1 MSLETMGLSK
11 AQKWLL
17 VGTGVLLVLAEV
29 IKRVPLS
36 EKITMAV
43 GLTELILAVAA
54 GIAFGFAASK
64 RNE

>member
-17 VGTGVLLVLAEV
+17 VGSGALLVLAVV
-29 IKRVPLS
+29 IRRVPMS
-36 EKITMAV
+36 EKMTMAV
-43 GLTELILAVAA
+43 GLIELILAIAA

>member
-1 MSLETMGLSK
+1 MGLSK

-17 VGTGVLLVLAEV
+17 VGSGIFLLLAEV
-29 IKRVPLS
+29 IKRVPMS

-43 GLTELILAVAA
+43 GLTELILAIAA

-64 RNE
+64 RNW

>member
-1 MSLETMGLSK
+1 MGLSK

-17 VGTGVLLVLAEV
+17 VGCGMLLVAAEL
-29 IKRVPLS
+29 IKRVPMS
-36 EKITMAV
+36 AKATMAV

-54 GIAFGFAASK
+54 GVAFGFVATR